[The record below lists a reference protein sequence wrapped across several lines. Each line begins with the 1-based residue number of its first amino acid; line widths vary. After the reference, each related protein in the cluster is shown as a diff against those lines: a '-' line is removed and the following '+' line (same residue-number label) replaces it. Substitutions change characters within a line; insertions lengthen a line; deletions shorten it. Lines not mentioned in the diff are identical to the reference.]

1 MKINKMNKFK
11 EKMTLHPIMAI
22 MLLIFI
28 TIVISGIFQ
37 LFGAQVSYSKVNPNT
52 LKYSNEYIRI
62 NNLFSLSGI
71 KYIFSTTVSNFV
83 SFVPL
88 SSLIIILIGLGVME
102 KSGFLRTVFTLLT
115 KNAKKNTVTFVLV
128 LISVISSI
136 IGDLSFIILIPISA
150 LLFSYGKRNPAVGI
164 VASFAGLTCGSG
176 ISILF
181 TSIDSTLLKNTL
193 MAAKSLDLN
202 YTLSIRAFLFI
213 MIVAVILVSIIITY
227 IIERYTVDRVELYEF
242 EDDDEFK
249 ITNKERRGLLYSIFA
264 GTLYLIIFIYN
275 IIPGL
280 PLGGNLLDKTQELYI
295 DKLFSYDSFFSN
307 GFVFIVTMFFVIL
320 GLFYGIGA
328 RTIKNNKDLCDDLGH
343 SLDGV
348 GKILV
353 LIFFSSALISIFRYT
368 NIGEI
373 MVALLV
379 NLVSK
384 LSFTGIPLIILL
396 FIVIALSTI
405 LVPSSASKWVIM
417 SGTIIPICMSA
428 GISPEFA
435 QTIFRF
441 AESTTIGLTPLFAY
455 YVIYLAYL
463 EKYNQTE
470 KPINLI
476 KSIKYQ
482 IPFAS
487 LTFLVLLVLLIVW
500 YVTGLP
506 IGIHGSTIL

>member
-1 MKINKMNKFK
+1 MKINKIK
-11 EKMTLHPIMAI
+11 EKMTLHPIMAM

-28 TIVISGIFQ
+28 TIIISGIFQ

-52 LKYSNEYIRI
+52 LKYTNEYVKI

-102 KSGFLRTVFTLLT
+102 KSGFLKTVFTLLT

-128 LISVISSI
+128 LMSVVLSI
-136 IGDLSFIILIPISA
+136 IGDLSYIILIPISA

-164 VASFAGLTCGSG
+164 VATFAGLTCGSG
-176 ISILF
+176 LSILF
-181 TSIDSTLLKNTL
+181 TSIDSSLLKNTL
-193 MAAKSLDLN
+193 VAAKSLDAN
-202 YTLSIRAFLFI
+202 YDISIRAFLFI
-213 MIVAVILVSIIITY
+213 MIVAVILVSIVITY
-227 IIERYTVDRVELYEF
+227 ITERYMVDRVELYEF
-242 EDDDEFK
+242 EEDDEFK
-249 ITNKERRGLLYSIFA
+249 ITNKEKRGLLYSIFA
-264 GTLYLIIFIYN
+264 GGIYLIIFIYN

-280 PLGGNLLDKTQELYI
+280 PLSGNLLDKTQELYI

-320 GLFYGIGA
+320 GLFYGLGA
-328 RTIKNNKDLCDDLGH
+328 RTIKNNKELCDDLGH

-353 LIFFSSALISIFRYT
+353 MIFFSSALISIFRYT

-373 MVALLV
+373 IVALLS
-379 NLVSK
+379 NMIAK
-384 LSFTGIPLIILL
+384 LSFSGIPLIILL
-396 FIVIALSTI
+396 FIVIAIATI

-417 SGTIIPICMSA
+417 SGVVVPVCMSA
-428 GISPEFA
+428 GISPEFS
-435 QTIFRF
+435 QVLFRF

-482 IPFAS
+482 MPFAGV
-487 LTFLVLLVLLIVW
+487 TFGILLILLIVW

>member
-1 MKINKMNKFK
+1 MKMNKIK
-11 EKMTLHPIMAI
+11 EKMTLHPIMAM
-22 MLLIFI
+22 MLIIFV
-28 TIVISGIFQ
+28 TIVISGIFH
-37 LFGAQVSYSKVNPNT
+37 LLGVQVSYLRVNPNT
-52 LKYSNEYIRI
+52 LKYTNEYVKI

-71 KYIFSTTVSNFV
+71 KYIFSSTVSNFV

-102 KSGFLRTVFTLLT
+102 KSGFLRTAFTLLT
-115 KNAKKNTVTFVLV
+115 KNAKKYTVTFVLV
-128 LISVISSI
+128 FISVISSI
-136 IGDLSFIILIPISA
+136 IGDLSYIILIPISA
-150 LLFSYGKRNPAVGI
+150 LLFSYGKRNPAIGI
-164 VASFAGLTCGSG
+164 VATFAALTCGSG
-176 ISILF
+176 LSILF
-181 TSIDSTLLKNTL
+181 TSIDSSILKSTLT
-193 MAAKSLDLN
+193 AARSLDAGYN
-202 YTLSIRAFLFI
+202 VSIRAFLFI
-213 MIVAVILVSIIITY
+213 MIIAVILVSIIITY
-227 IIERYTVDRVELYEF
+227 ITERYMVDRVELYEF
-242 EDDDEFK
+242 EEDDEFK

-264 GTLYLIIFIYN
+264 GGLYLIIFIYN

-280 PLGGNLLDKTQELYI
+280 PLSGNLLDKTQELYI

-307 GFVFIVTMFFVIL
+307 GFVFIVTMLFVIL
-320 GLFYGIGA
+320 GLFYGLGA

-353 LIFFSSALISIFRYT
+353 MIFFASTLISIFRYT

-373 MVALLV
+373 IVALLA
-379 NLVSK
+379 NFISG

-396 FIVIALSTI
+396 FIIVAISTI
-405 LVPSSASKWVIM
+405 LVPSSMSKWVIL
-417 SGTIIPICMSA
+417 SGVAVPLCMSA
-428 GISPEFA
+428 GISPEFS
-435 QTIFRF
+435 QVLFRF

-463 EKYNQTE
+463 EKYNQTQ

-482 IPFAS
+482 VPFAL
-487 LTFLVLLVLLIVW
+487 LTFAALLVLLIVW
-500 YVTGLP
+500 YLTGLP